1 MYTESQRISSA
12 IEEMTAVA
20 CVELFAAYDVPL
32 TVSQQSTWGTTD
44 DALYS
49 AVIGFVSPQVRGTCL
64 LACEPTAVQRSCPEG
79 GRIRDWIGE
88 LSNQLIGRLKTKLLG
103 HDIEIGITTPI
114 VLQGIRIRPLP
125 KAALLPAVF
134 SSEWGTVLVWVE
146 AEVAKD
152 FSLPPARI
160 PDAGETGDLMFF

>member
-1 MYTESQRISSA
+1 MYTESQRISSV
-12 IEEMTAVA
+12 IEEMIAAA
-20 CVELFAAYDVPL
+20 CLELFAAYDVPL
-32 TVSQQSTWGTTD
+32 TPVQQSNWGNSD
-44 DALYS
+44 EALYS
-49 AVIGFVSPQVRGTCL
+49 GIIGFVSPQVRGTCL
-64 LACEPTAVQRSCPEG
+64 LACEPSAIQHSCPEG

-88 LSNQLIGRLKTKLLG
+88 LANQLIGRLKMKLLG
-103 HDIEIGITTPI
+103 HDIEIGLTTPI

-146 AEVAKD
+146 AEVAMG
-152 FSLPPARI
+152 FSLPPAKI

>member
-1 MYTESQRISSA
+1 MYTESQRISGA
-12 IEEMTAVA
+12 VEEMTAAA

-32 TVSQQSTWGTTD
+32 APVLHSDWGNTD
-44 DALYS
+44 EALYS
-49 AVIGFVSPQVRGTCL
+49 AVIGFVSPQIRGTCL
-64 LACEPTAVQRSCPEG
+64 LACETNAVQKSCPPG

-88 LSNQLIGRLKTKLLG
+88 LSNQLIGRLKVKLLG
-103 HDIEIGITTPI
+103 HDIEIGLTTPI
-114 VLQGIRIRPLP
+114 VLQGIRLRPLP
-125 KAALLPAVF
+125 KSALLPAVF

-146 AEVAKD
+146 AEVTAG

>member
-1 MYTESQRISSA
+1 MYTESQRISRA
-12 IEEMTAVA
+12 VEEMTAA
-20 CVELFAAYDVPL
+20 SCVELFAAYDVPL
-32 TVSQQSTWGTTD
+32 VAAQETNWGTSD
-44 DALYS
+44 EPLYS
-49 AVIGFVSPQVRGTCL
+49 AAIGFVSPQIRGTCL
-64 LACEPTAVQRSCPEG
+64 LACEPSAIERSCPEG

-88 LSNQLIGRLKTKLLG
+88 LSNQLIGRLKMKLLG
-103 HDIEIGITTPI
+103 HDIEIGLTTPI

-146 AEVAKD
+146 AEVASG
-152 FSLPPARI
+152 FSLPPAKI